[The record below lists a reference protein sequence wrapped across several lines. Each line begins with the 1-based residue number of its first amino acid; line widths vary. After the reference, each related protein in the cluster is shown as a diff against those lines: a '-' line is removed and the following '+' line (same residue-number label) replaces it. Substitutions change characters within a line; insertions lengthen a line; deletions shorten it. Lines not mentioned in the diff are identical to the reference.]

1 MNFSNDK
8 RRGKDSW
15 GWWGKH
21 NKMLPNSALDGYL
34 KPEVAIKSRV
44 AIATNQNIIPECEDL
59 LEEDR
64 QC

>member
-1 MNFSNDK
+1 
-8 RRGKDSW
+8 
-15 GWWGKH
+15 
-21 NKMLPNSALDGYL
+21 MLPNSALDGYL
-34 KPEVAIKSRV
+34 KPAVAIKSRV